1 MADAYDE
8 GAAAACHEQGIGVA
22 AVCQGDG
29 VGADDL
35 AQGQLQGGEQVEVVG
50 GLQVVDELHQGFGV
64 GAAAEGDAFLLEPL
78 LDDGVVLDDAVVH
91 QGKVARGRQVRVGV
105 GLRRL
110 AVGGPAGVGNARL
123 SGEVVPC
130 GGAFQFAHFAC
141 GLVHVQLSLWGDE
154 GDACAVISSVL
165 QSFQSFYQDGICIPF
180 TYVSYY
186 STHDMLLYL
195 WVICFVVH
203 SFGHPFELGLGHPS
217 ELGLGYPSEWGLG
230 YPSEFPAWW

>member
-1 MADAYDE
+1 M
-8 GAAAACHEQGIGVA
+8 
-22 AVCQGDG
+22 G

-91 QGKVARGRQVRVGV
+91 QGKVARGRQGAGGRWPCEGSPWVAQRVWAMPV
-105 GLRRL
+105 C
-110 AVGGPAGVGNARL
+110 PARSCPAAARSSSL
-123 SGEVVPC
+123 TLPVALYTFSCPC
-130 GGAFQFAHFAC
+130 GVTRATPA
-141 GLVHVQLSLWGDE
+141 LSYPLY
-154 GDACAVISSVL
+154 SSL
-165 QSFQSFYQDGICIPF
+165 FNPFTKMGYASLF

-230 YPSEFPAWW
+230 YPSEFPAWVVGHEPCQRRGG